1 MISNKEIHDICKRYL
16 ISNYTINPDGSID
29 VDGDVSIANGRL
41 TKLPL
46 KFNKVSGDF
55 YCSYNELTSLE
66 GCPKYVGGS
75 FFCSGNRITT
85 LEGGPD
91 IVNSNY
97 FSNFNDLLISTK
109 GFPSIVSNDVSI
121 RFCHKLTSLEDYNLS
136 YEKLD
141 IDNKVKIIRKHK
153 ISKLYEKISTY

>member
-1 MISNKEIHDICKRYL
+1 MTINEQEIHDICKRYL

-66 GCPKYVGGS
+66 GCPKEVGYY
-75 FFCSGNRITT
+75 FYC
-85 LEGGPD
+85 GGCKREFTKEE
-91 IVNSNY
+91 V
-97 FSNFNDLLISTK
+97 ISLCK
-109 GFPSIVSNDVSI
+109 VG
-121 RFCHKLTSLEDYNLS
+121 
-136 YEKLD
+136 
-141 IDNKVKIIRKHK
+141 DNICKK
-153 ISKLYEKISTY
+153 